1 MDKDDRKLSQIRH
14 LLDEVDE
21 KLHAVRRVL
30 FEQIYK
36 EQAENLEIGKSGPST
51 IIEGVFDGE
60 NMINKQ
66 GQKYQV
72 PANYCSKS
80 KLVPGDNLK
89 LTIQPDGSFIFK
101 QIGPVERKRLMG
113 KLVKDGEHWQVLC
126 EGKKFN
132 VLAPRFLILKPR
144 PMINWRWLCLK
155 LVRPVGLQLKTL
167 LKMMTR
173 WKYANIHFVV
183 N

>member
-126 EGKKFN
+126 EGKKFQCLGASVSYFKAKAN
-132 VLAPRFLILKPR
+132 DKLAVIVP
-144 PMINWRWLCLK
+144 
-155 LVRPVGLQLKTL
+155 KTGEAS
-167 LKMMTR
+167 
-173 WKYANIHFVV
+173 WAAIENIIK
-183 N
+183 NDD